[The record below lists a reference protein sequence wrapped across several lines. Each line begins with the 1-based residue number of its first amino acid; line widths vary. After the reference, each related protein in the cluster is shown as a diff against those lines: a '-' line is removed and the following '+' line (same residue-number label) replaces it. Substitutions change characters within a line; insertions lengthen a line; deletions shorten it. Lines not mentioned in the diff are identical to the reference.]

1 MEIGKYNV
9 LQVARGTDN
18 GLYLVDKEGNEV
30 LLPNRYVN
38 EKMVPGTVG
47 RVFVYKDSED
57 RIVATTEKPLATV
70 DEAAYLEV
78 KDVTRAGTFLSW
90 GLDKDLLLPFAEQK
104 VRPKVG
110 EKVLVYIYL
119 DRATQ
124 RIVSTTNIN
133 KFIKNR
139 ELAYTPNQEVDIM
152 ICYDNEIGTRVIVDQ
167 KYWGIIFKNEIF
179 TPLEKGTHT
188 KGYVKQVREDGK
200 VDVALRKQGY
210 EGAKDVTTMLLE
222 KLTEAGG
229 TLNVSDNS
237 TPEEVHAQLGISKK
251 VFKKA
256 VGILLKGKK
265 IEAGDDFIK
274 LIAK

>member
-9 LQVARGTDN
+9 LKVARGTDN
-18 GLYLVDKEGNEV
+18 GLYLVDDEGVEV

-38 EKMVPGTVG
+38 EKMVPGTKG
-47 RVFVYKDSED
+47 KVFVYKDSED
-57 RIVATTEKPLATV
+57 RIVATTEKPMATV
-70 DEAAYLEV
+70 DQAAYLEV
-78 KDVTRAGTFLSW
+78 KDVTRAGTFLTW

-104 VRPKVG
+104 LRPKVG

-139 ELAYTPNQEVDIM
+139 DLAYAPNQEVDIM
-152 ICYDNEIGTRVIVDQ
+152 ICYENEVGVRVIVEN

-179 TPLEKGTHT
+179 APIEKGTHM

-200 VDVALRKQGY
+200 VDIALRKQGY
-210 EGAKDVTTMLLE
+210 EGAKDVTAMLLE

-237 TPEEVHAQLGISKK
+237 TPEEVHTQLGISKK

-256 VGILLKGKK
+256 VGILLKSKK
-265 IEAGDDFIK
+265 IEAGDDYIK
-274 LIAK
+274 LLK